1 MNGSGSAVL
10 AGPPAMQRDAATW
23 YGYLSL
29 AFFTFLLNIQGNILP
44 FLQRELALGYGL
56 VALHSSAI
64 AAGMIITGLTGERVI
79 RRLGQA
85 RTLAIGGLGAATGAL
100 LLCLAPAAPMPPIA
114 SIGACFLL
122 GLAGSLI
129 PSVVPAMLADI
140 HGRHR
145 DRALAELSAA
155 CYVFA
160 VMAPLAMGAS
170 LALGFGWRGALI
182 AGVFIG
188 LSILVV
194 GRRAKIAESPPGPT
208 ESGRLPAVYWAYW
221 LLLALVVAI
230 EFCVLLWAPAFLE
243 RVVGLPPTTAASA
256 AAVFALAM
264 LAGRLAGSALVGRI
278 HPAKLYAASLVVTI
292 LGFALYWGGGSAWIA
307 VPWIAILG
315 LAVIGLG
322 VALLYPLSLGLALE
336 AAGPRGAA
344 ASARFMFAIG
354 LAILTAPFLLGAVAD
369 RVGLAGA
376 HLVIPALAVLALS
389 GLAIT
394 RRLQQRAAIR

>member
-1 MNGSGSAVL
+1 MGSRDARAMNGSGSAAM
-10 AGPPAMQRDAATW
+10 AGPLPMRRDAATW
-23 YGYLSL
+23 YGYLLL

-79 RRLGQA
+79 GRLGQ
-85 RTLAIGGLGAATGAL
+85 RPTLAIGGIGAATGAL
-100 LLCLAPAAPMPPIA
+100 LLCLAPAAWA
-114 SIGACFLL
+114 SIAACFVL

-160 VMAPLAMGAS
+160 VLAPLAMGAS
-170 LALGFGWRGALI
+170 LALGFGWRGAVL
-182 AGVFIG
+182 AGVVIG
-188 LSILVV
+188 LFILVV
-194 GRRAKIAESPPGPT
+194 GRRAEIPDAPPV
-208 ESGRLPAVYWAYW
+208 SGAADRLPAAYWAYW

-243 RVVGLPPTTAASA
+243 RVVGLAPATAASM

-278 HPAKLYAASLVVTI
+278 PPAKLYAASLVVTI
-292 LGFALYWGGGSAWIA
+292 LGFALYWGGGSPWIA
-307 VPWIAILG
+307 VPG

-344 ASARFMFAIG
+344 ASARFMFAVG

-369 RVGLAGA
+369 RVGLANA
-376 HLVIPALAVLALS
+376 HLVIPALAVAALL
-389 GLAIT
+389 GLAGARSLE
-394 RRLQQRAAIR
+394 RRPADG

>member
-1 MNGSGSAVL
+1 MNGSGCAAM
-10 AGPPAMQRDAATW
+10 AGPLAMQRDAATW
-23 YGYLSL
+23 YGYLL
-29 AFFTFLLNIQGNILP
+29 LGFFTFLLNIQGNILP

-64 AAGMIITGLTGERVI
+64 AAGMIVTGLTGERVI
-79 RRLGQA
+79 GRLGQ
-85 RTLAIGGLGAATGAL
+85 RLTLAIGGIGAATGGL
-100 LLCLAPAAPMPPIA
+100 LLCLAPAAWA
-114 SIGACFLL
+114 SIAACFVL

-140 HGRHR
+140 HKRHR

-170 LALGFGWRGALI
+170 LALGLGWRGAVL
-182 AGVFIG
+182 AGVVIG
-188 LSILVV
+188 LLILVV
-194 GRRAKIAESPPGPT
+194 GRRAEIPDAPAVPT
-208 ESGRLPAVYWAYW
+208 AAGRLPVAYWAYW

-243 RVVGLPPTTAASA
+243 RVVGLAPTTAAST

-278 HPAKLYAASLVVTI
+278 PPARLYAASLVVTI
-292 LGFALYWGGGSAWIA
+292 LGFGLYWGGGSPWIA
-307 VPWIAILG
+307 VPG

-322 VALLYPLSLGLALE
+322 VALLYPLTLGLALE
-336 AAGPRGAA
+336 TAGPRGAA
-344 ASARFMFAIG
+344 ASARFMFAVG
-354 LAILTAPFLLGAVAD
+354 TAILTAPILLGAVAD
-369 RVGLAGA
+369 RVGLANA
-376 HLVIPALAVLALS
+376 HLVIPALAAAALL
-389 GLAIT
+389 GLAAAQRLA
-394 RRLQQRAAIR
+394 RRPAIG

>member
-1 MNGSGSAVL
+1 MGSRDMRAMNGSGCAAM
-10 AGPPAMQRDAATW
+10 AGPLVMQRDAATW
-23 YGYLSL
+23 YGYLL
-29 AFFTFLLNIQGNILP
+29 LGFFTFLLNIQGNILP

-64 AAGMIITGLTGERVI
+64 AAGMIVTGLTGERVI
-79 RRLGQA
+79 GRLGQ
-85 RTLAIGGLGAATGAL
+85 RPTLAIGGIGAATGGL
-100 LLCLAPAAPMPPIA
+100 LLCLAPAAWA
-114 SIGACFLL
+114 SIAACFVL

-140 HGRHR
+140 HRQHR
-145 DRALAELSAA
+145 DRALAELSAV

-170 LALGFGWRGALI
+170 LALGLGWRGAVL
-182 AGVFIG
+182 AGVVIG

-194 GRRAKIAESPPGPT
+194 GRRAAIPDAPPVPPAA
-208 ESGRLPAVYWAYW
+208 GRLPVAYWAYW

-243 RVVGLPPTTAASA
+243 RVVGLAPATAAST

-278 HPAKLYAASLVVTI
+278 PPPRLYATSLVVTI
-292 LGFALYWGGGSAWIA
+292 LGFALYWGGGSLWIA
-307 VPWIAILG
+307 VPG

-344 ASARFMFAIG
+344 ASARFMFAVG

-369 RVGLAGA
+369 RVGLANA
-376 HLVIPALAVLALS
+376 HLVIPALAAAALL
-389 GLAIT
+389 GLAVAQ
-394 RRLQQRAAIR
+394 RLAQRPAIG

>member
-1 MNGSGSAVL
+1 MGLRDVRAMNGSGCTAL
-10 AGPPAMQRDAATW
+10 AGPVAMQRDAATW
-23 YGYLSL
+23 YGYLLL

-79 RRLGQA
+79 GRLGQ
-85 RTLAIGGLGAATGAL
+85 RPTLAIGGIGAATGAL
-100 LLCLAPAAPMPPIA
+100 LLCLAPAAWA

-160 VMAPLAMGAS
+160 VLAPLAMGAS
-170 LALGFGWRGALI
+170 LALGLGWRGAVL
-182 AGVFIG
+182 AGVVIG

-194 GRRAKIAESPPGPT
+194 GRRAEIPDAPPVPT
-208 ESGRLPAVYWAYW
+208 AAGRLPAAYWAYW

-243 RVVGLPPTTAASA
+243 RVVGLAPATAAST

-264 LAGRLAGSALVGRI
+264 LAGRLAGSALVGRF
-278 HPAKLYAASLVVTI
+278 PPVNLYAASLVVAI
-292 LGFALYWGGGSAWIA
+292 FGFGLYWGGGSPWIA
-307 VPWIAILG
+307 VPG
-315 LAVIGLG
+315 LALIGLG

-344 ASARFMFAIG
+344 ASARFMFAVG

-369 RVGLAGA
+369 HVGLANA
-376 HLVIPALAVLALS
+376 HLVIPALAVAALV
-389 GLAIT
+389 GLAAA
-394 RRLQQRAAIR
+394 RRLAQRPAIG

>member
-1 MNGSGSAVL
+1 MNGSGSLVM
-10 AGPPAMQRDAATW
+10 AGPLAMRRDAATW
-23 YGYLSL
+23 YGYLLL

-79 RRLGQA
+79 GRLGQ
-85 RTLAIGGLGAATGAL
+85 RPTLAIGGIGAATGAL
-100 LLCLAPAAPMPPIA
+100 LLCLAPAAWA
-114 SIGACFLL
+114 SIAACFLL
-122 GLAGSLI
+122 GLTGSLI

-160 VMAPLAMGAS
+160 VLAPLAMGAS
-170 LALGFGWRGALI
+170 LALGLGWRGAVL
-182 AGVFIG
+182 AGVVIG
-188 LSILVV
+188 LLILVV
-194 GRRAKIAESPPGPT
+194 GRRAEIPNAPPAPT
-208 ESGRLPAVYWAYW
+208 AAGRLPAAYWAYW

-243 RVVGLPPTTAASA
+243 RVVGLAPATAAST

-278 HPAKLYAASLVVTI
+278 RPAKLYAASLVVTI
-292 LGFALYWGGGSAWIA
+292 LGFALYWGGGSPWIA
-307 VPWIAILG
+307 VPWIAVLG

-322 VALLYPLSLGLALE
+322 VALLYPLTLGLALE

-344 ASARFMFAIG
+344 ASTRFMFAVG

-369 RVGLAGA
+369 RVGLADA
-376 HLVIPALAVLALS
+376 HLVIPALAVAALL
-389 GLAIT
+389 GLAAAQ
-394 RRLQQRAAIR
+394 RLEKRPAIG

>member
-1 MNGSGSAVL
+1 MNGSGCAAM
-10 AGPPAMQRDAATW
+10 AGPVAMRRNAATW
-23 YGYLSL
+23 YGYLLL

-79 RRLGQA
+79 GRLGQ
-85 RTLAIGGLGAATGAL
+85 RLTLAIGGIGAASSAL
-100 LLCLAPAAPMPPIA
+100 LLCLAPAAWA

-145 DRALAELSAA
+145 DRALAELSAV
-155 CYVFA
+155 CYVLA
-160 VMAPLAMGAS
+160 VLAPLAMGTS
-170 LALGFGWRGALI
+170 LALGLGWRGAVL
-182 AGVFIG
+182 AGVVIG
-188 LSILVV
+188 LVILVV
-194 GRRAKIAESPPGPT
+194 GRRAEIPDAPPVAVAA
-208 ESGRLPAVYWAYW
+208 GRLPVAYW
-221 LLLALVVAI
+221 TYWFLLALVVAI
-230 EFCVLLWAPAFLE
+230 EFSVLLWAPAFLE
-243 RVVGLPPTTAASA
+243 RVVGLAPARAAST

-264 LAGRLAGSALVGRI
+264 LAGRLAGSALVGRFP
-278 HPAKLYAASLVVTI
+278 PAALYAASLVVTL
-292 LGFALYWGGGSAWIA
+292 LGFGLYWGGGSPWIAPPWIA
-307 VPWIAILG
+307 VSG

-344 ASARFMFAIG
+344 ASARFMFAVG
-354 LAILTAPFLLGAVAD
+354 LAILIAPFLLGAVAD
-369 RVGLAGA
+369 RVGLANA
-376 HLVIPALAVLALS
+376 HLLIPVLAVAALLVLATARRLAPRPAL
-389 GLAIT
+389 G
-394 RRLQQRAAIR
+394 